1 MVEIISAN
9 NELMKKADFEK
20 KYQKLYILASDQLK
34 TTLVSKTKITLL
46 SLAACCANYS

>member
-20 KYQKLYILASDQLK
+20 KYQNFTSWQVIS
-34 TTLVSKTKITLL
+34 SKTL
-46 SLAACCANYS
+46 